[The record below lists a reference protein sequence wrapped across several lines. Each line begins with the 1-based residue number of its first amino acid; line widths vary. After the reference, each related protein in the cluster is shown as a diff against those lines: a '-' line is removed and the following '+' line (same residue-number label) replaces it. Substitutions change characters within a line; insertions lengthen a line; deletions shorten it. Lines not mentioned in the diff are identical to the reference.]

1 MKERASLRPQEKKKG
16 RQAAVP
22 VPALSSNKIQQF
34 IIQADD
40 ITFGE
45 DLGAITQEVQVGES
59 YERFG
64 IQTQTNDLLDELLAT
79 VPNQEDHPRLN
90 NIHKMIERYK
100 ELRMA
105 FSTKDEY
112 GNPMHPITKGA
123 NYKPLVDTLRNL
135 NRRLAWILP
144 VVKNKKKIYDVDEAD
159 AEDVDDIVNMTMAE
173 SQIQE
178 TDAYEKYTNNQIPDS
193 ENKYDYLLKHQFGIP
208 YENPDGDAEDFITR
222 QRVEADLAVLVDNL
236 DDFYSSVV
244 AKDNLSRK
252 RYLMTK
258 YNLGLSKLETV
269 VEAGSKPYNKKVMAT
284 PNNKKS
290 TLSRLSFF
298 PNTLFAIPRVDL
310 PGSSILLKTILN
322 KERFNYYQRFTK
334 ETAVNTQ
341 VIRSFETPIQHT
353 FLQSC
358 HRNFIG

>member
-1 MKERASLRPQEKKKG
+1 
-16 RQAAVP
+16 
-22 VPALSSNKIQQF
+22 
-34 IIQADD
+34 
-40 ITFGE
+40 
-45 DLGAITQEVQVGES
+45 
-59 YERFG
+59 
-64 IQTQTNDLLDELLAT
+64 
-79 VPNQEDHPRLN
+79 
-90 NIHKMIERYK
+90 MIERYK

-193 ENKYDYLLKHQFGIP
+193 ENKYDYLLKETHQFGIP

-258 YNLGLSKLETV
+258 YNLGLSKL
-269 VEAGSKPYNKKVMAT
+269 KP
-284 PNNKKS
+284 
-290 TLSRLSFF
+290 
-298 PNTLFAIPRVDL
+298 
-310 PGSSILLKTILN
+310 
-322 KERFNYYQRFTK
+322 
-334 ETAVNTQ
+334 
-341 VIRSFETPIQHT
+341 
-353 FLQSC
+353 
-358 HRNFIG
+358 